1 MNLGERKQRG
11 SKDIAPQFHDQQ
23 IKVGYQDQYGDLQL
37 DNGTRGGEFSKRQNE
52 A

>member
-11 SKDIAPQFHDQQ
+11 SKDIASQFHDQQ
-23 IKVGYQDQYGDLQL
+23 IKVGYQDQYGDLKL
-37 DNGTRGGEFSKRQNE
+37 DNSTRGGEFSKRQSE